1 MVNRH
6 DHPTALED
14 VQDSIY
20 REKILRARSMS
31 PDERWSAGFELTNE
45 VFERMLE
52 GAMWKLGTKDVSEGW
67 QEVRNQLDRLRKVRD
82 HGLYV
87 TDRSVCDDR

>member
-1 MVNRH
+1 MVNPH
-6 DHPTALED
+6 DHPTALQD

-31 PDERWSAGFELTNE
+31 PDERWAAGFELTNA

-67 QEVRNQLDRLRKVRD
+67 QEVRSQLDRLRKVHE

-87 TDRSVCDDR
+87 TARSGADER